1 MYFFTGEAG
10 KKMTRLDSRRA
21 RRELCEAFW
30 RVASSVQGECGSA
43 QGFQKRENGD
53 SLGRKRKWFA
63 WKIQSFPE
71 KPAEFDGETKH
82 PSQWAQLC
90 ANRGLTGA

>member
-10 KKMTRLDSRRA
+10 KKMIRLFSRRA

-43 QGFQKRENGD
+43 QGFQKWENGD
-53 SLGRKRKWFA
+53 SPG
-63 WKIQSFPE
+63 
-71 KPAEFDGETKH
+71 
-82 PSQWAQLC
+82 
-90 ANRGLTGA
+90 